1 MVFDY
6 MDHDMTGL
14 MERLGFKFT
23 VPQVCNLM
31 MVPPRGSNHLCREL

>member
-14 MERLGFKFT
+14 MERLGYKFT
-23 VPQVCNLM
+23 VPQVSINDLNSFPTLQ
-31 MVPPRGSNHLCREL
+31 VTSLPS